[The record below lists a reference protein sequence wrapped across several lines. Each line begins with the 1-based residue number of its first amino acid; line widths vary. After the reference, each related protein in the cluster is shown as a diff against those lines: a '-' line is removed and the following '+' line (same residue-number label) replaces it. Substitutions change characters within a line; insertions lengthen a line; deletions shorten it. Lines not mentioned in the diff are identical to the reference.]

1 MENNEA
7 KTTPDRFPTRTRF
20 VLLGIVALVIVW
32 QMGSVWLP
40 SIIVAS
46 PVDTVV
52 ALWNMVIAGALWKHL
67 GISLVRI
74 LLGVL
79 AGCVTGSA
87 LGILAGV
94 KKRWEAFL
102 EPIRWVVMTIPS
114 IVILVLVLLLFGM
127 GSVQTIIMTGIITL
141 PFSYVS
147 TLEGMQAIDRRIL
160 EMAHVYK
167 IPRRLRLTNIYLPGI
182 GAAVMAGLT
191 LSAGIGVRA
200 AILAEFMGARDGI
213 GHGIFLSW
221 SHLNTPDLYAW
232 ILLTFALLAVIEFG
246 ALRPLRNILLKWQVA
261 V

>member
-167 IPRRLRLTNIYLPGI
+167 IPRRLRLTNVYLPGI

>member
-32 QMGSVWLP
+32 QLGSVWLP

-167 IPRRLRLTNIYLPGI
+167 IPRRMRLTNIYLPGI

>member
-32 QMGSVWLP
+32 QLGSVWLP

>member
-20 VLLGIVALVIVW
+20 VLLGIVAIVIVW

-246 ALRPLRNILLKWQVA
+246 ALRPLRNILLK
-261 V
+261 

>member
-167 IPRRLRLTNIYLPGI
+167 IPRPLRLTNIYLPGI